1 MGCTVARQNTS
12 PLSPSIIRDTLGR
25 RWEGGKGGRGIMEE
39 RSGRKGTLGRRIK
52 KKGMPATSCH
62 RVCFEQ
68 NSSYEDI
75 RAFFWMEVLVTLA

>member
-1 MGCTVARQNTS
+1 
-12 PLSPSIIRDTLGR
+12 
-25 RWEGGKGGRGIMEE
+25 MEE

-52 KKGMPATSCH
+52 KKGMPAISCH